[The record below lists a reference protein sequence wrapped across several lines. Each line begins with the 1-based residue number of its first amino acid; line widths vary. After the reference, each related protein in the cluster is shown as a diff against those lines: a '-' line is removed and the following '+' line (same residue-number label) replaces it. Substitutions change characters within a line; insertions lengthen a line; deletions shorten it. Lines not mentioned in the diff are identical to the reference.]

1 VPLVFIHG
9 VNTRKSDADY
19 GRAVAAR
26 RTMFDQLVAREVRKT
41 CPRFQV
47 AEDIYWG
54 DLGVGFLWN
63 LRSVPD
69 IRKTETQGPEE
80 DALKNADLLS
90 IVSDEASDGKVEH
103 LGPPQPLVEAAKR
116 DPAGLVRA
124 MFAEEADRFAPLST
138 RPPDKSASTDKA
150 AEAQGQHLGLLLI
163 AVERFARQAAE
174 QPALVQDANDDAVA
188 RKIQEGIRKQYQEV
202 YEEARK
208 EAETAAGVEH
218 PGILSGG
225 IGWTRDHLKQT
236 VSDAAAYAKKA
247 AMATARG
254 ASLGLAK
261 WLRDPVI
268 RKGLRSWAMS
278 SSTCITAER
287 HRRAFTSAC
296 AKGCSR

>member
-1 VPLVFIHG
+1 MPLVFIHG

-80 DALKNADLLS
+80 DALKNADLLR

-124 MFAEEADRFAPLST
+124 MFAEDADRFAPS
-138 RPPDKSASTDKA
+138 RPGRRTSQPRP
-150 AEAQGQHLGLLLI
+150 I
-163 AVERFARQAAE
+163 RQ
-174 QPALVQDANDDAVA
+174 
-188 RKIQEGIRKQYQEV
+188 RK
-202 YEEARK
+202 
-208 EAETAAGVEH
+208 
-218 PGILSGG
+218 
-225 IGWTRDHLKQT
+225 
-236 VSDAAAYAKKA
+236 
-247 AMATARG
+247 
-254 ASLGLAK
+254 
-261 WLRDPVI
+261 
-268 RKGLRSWAMS
+268 
-278 SSTCITAER
+278 
-287 HRRAFTSAC
+287 RRASISAC
-296 AKGCSR
+296 C